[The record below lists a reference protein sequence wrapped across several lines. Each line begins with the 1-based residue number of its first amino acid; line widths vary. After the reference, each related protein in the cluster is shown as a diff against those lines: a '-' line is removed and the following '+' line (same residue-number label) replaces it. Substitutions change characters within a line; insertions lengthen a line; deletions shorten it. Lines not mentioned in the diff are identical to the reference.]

1 MKPLHLAAL
10 ALGLALLAGVV
21 WFVLEPGDNSTPE
34 WEDPLAT
41 RGSGNEAR
49 VENGKTENTTSGR
62 REASV
67 GNGNEQTTTS
77 QPSKEV
83 ELGIP
88 AFTGTL
94 LRPDGRPAAQARVQ
108 ALGFTGRIRGYDAH
122 DLTRR
127 PVSEREVRT
136 NQRGEFAIPESPGDA
151 LRWVLRF
158 ELEPYPVLELANLGS
173 PPGRTR
179 ALGELHL
186 KEGTGLRGVVIS
198 EQGLPIVAAEIE
210 VYSAADGPKLS
221 RWLETDLF
229 PIPGATTQTGS
240 DGSFQIDDL
249 PPGSLR
255 VAAHSPGFV
264 RDYSAAAELLAGE
277 QSEPLEIVLAAAR
290 PVRGIVIGPD
300 GARLPQVRVEAR
312 WTPIGL
318 ASVET
323 DQAGSF
329 QLDLPEVAGEIVLR
343 LSATGWTVLRH
354 KVNNK
359 QRDLELELQLA
370 PVGALFGRVIDAD
383 EVPVAGAR
391 IGLFEQS
398 RQRVARVA
406 PWQLEALVETESKP
420 DGSFSLEVDPGL
432 VRDSRFRVVAWT
444 DTHQPATSRSIQFAQ
459 RGELA
464 PAALADE
471 IVLELEA
478 GFQVTG
484 TVSTADGQRARGA
497 RVHLRRD
504 GSASGGKGLSA
515 GLAAASGDIVRAVTA
530 GPDGRFSFVGVSPGD
545 YHLEAMLAGHSP
557 ASGVPF
563 SVVDTHWDEDLRLL
577 HSCGLRGEV
586 RGDRSAFQ
594 RLQVIAVS
602 EDGRVFPTLVGPD
615 GFFEIRDLSPGAF
628 AVDLYADVGGLA
640 GGWGRRQGPQLSE
653 QQEVQV
659 LEGQWTELMIPLT
672 ATEFGEIHGAV
683 VFDGLPA
690 ADYRVFLIPAGYEGS
705 EAERERQFVVDNMRS
720 THTDAQG
727 KYRFAGLGELDYWLV
742 LAPPSA
748 ADVGGVGGITAQ
760 DGPEGLARTQ
770 LAAEAGKRI
779 RHDFFV
785 QTARLAGSVVG
796 LRGEKEIA
804 LRNGVATAIPASELE
819 GVRRIR
825 TTIDRDGRFAFPPL
839 PAGSWRLDLRS
850 GDFRLRTDA
859 FMLSPGESVLRKHR
873 LRESKSKR

>member
-21 WFVLEPGDNSTPE
+21 WVLLDPGGAPSPA
-34 WEDPLAT
+34 WEDPLA
-41 RGSGNEAR
+41 RGEQGREASVESGKGEA
-49 VENGKTENTTSGR
+49 EAAAR

-67 GNGNEQTTTS
+67 ENTTETIRSS
-77 QPSKEV
+77 QAAREV

-88 AFTGTL
+88 AFTGRL
-94 LRPDGRPAAQARVQ
+94 LHPDGRPAVNARVH
-108 ALGFTGRIRGYDAH
+108 ALGFAGRIRGYDAQ
-122 DLTRR
+122 DLSRR
-127 PVSEREVRT
+127 PASEREVRT
-136 NQRGEFAIPESPGDA
+136 NQRGEFAVPESPGDP

-158 ELEPYPVLELANLGS
+158 ELEPYPALELADLGS

-179 ALGELHL
+179 ALGELRL
-186 KEGTGLRGVVIS
+186 EEGTGLRGVVLS
-198 EQGLPIVAAEIE
+198 EAGLPIVAAEVE

-229 PIPGATTQTGS
+229 PIPGAVTKTGS
-240 DGSFQIDDL
+240 DGSFRIDDL

-264 RDYSAAAELLAGE
+264 RDYSASAELLAGE
-277 QSEPLEIVLAAAR
+277 QSELLEIVLAPSR
-290 PVRGIVIGPD
+290 PLRGFVVGPD
-300 GARLPQVRVEAR
+300 GARLPEVRIEAR
-312 WTPIGL
+312 WSPIGL
-318 ASVET
+318 AIVTS
-323 DQAGSF
+323 DAAGTF
-329 QLDLPEVAGEIVLR
+329 QLDLPDDATEIVLR
-343 LSATGWTVLRH
+343 VSASGWAVLRK
-354 KVNNK
+354 KVGNK
-359 QRDLELELQLA
+359 ERDTELELQLA
-370 PVGALFGRVIDAD
+370 PVGALFGQVLDAD
-383 EVPVAGAR
+383 QAPVAGASV
-391 IGLFEQS
+391 GLFEQS

-406 PWQLEALVETESKP
+406 PWQLDALVETETGA
-420 DGSFSLEVDPGL
+420 DGRFTLEVDPGL
-432 VRDSRFRVVAWT
+432 VRDSRFRVIAWT

-464 PAALADE
+464 PAALAKE
-471 IVLELEA
+471 IVLQLEA
-478 GFQVTG
+478 GLQVTG

-504 GSASGGKGLSA
+504 GSGESSGGLSA

-557 ASGVPF
+557 GIGVPF
-563 SVVDTHWDEDLRLL
+563 SVVNTHWEEDLRLL
-577 HSCGLRGEV
+577 HRCGIRGEV
-586 RGDRSAFQ
+586 RGDRSAFR
-594 RLQVIAVS
+594 RLQVIAVA

-615 GFFEIRDLSPGAF
+615 GFFEISDLPPGLF
-628 AVDLYADVGGLA
+628 EVDLYADVGGLA
-640 GGWGRRQGPQLSE
+640 GGWGRRQGPHLSE

-659 LEGQWTELMIPLT
+659 LEGQWTELVLPIT

-683 VFDGLPA
+683 VLDGSPA

-705 EAERERQFVVDNMRS
+705 ETERERQFVVDNMRS

-727 KYRFAGLGELDYWLV
+727 EYRFAGLSEFDYWLV
-742 LAPPSA
+742 LAPPSS

-760 DGPEGLARTQ
+760 DGPQGLARMQ
-770 LAAEAGKRI
+770 IAAEAGKRI

-804 LRNGVATAIPASELE
+804 LRNGVATAIPASELD

-825 TTIDRDGRFAFPPL
+825 TTIDRDGRFVFPPL
-839 PAGSWRLDLRS
+839 PAGNWRLDLRS
-850 GDFRLRTDA
+850 GNFRLRTDA
-859 FMLSPGESVLRKHR
+859 FSLLPGETIHRKHR
-873 LRESKSKR
+873 LRESKQKR

>member
-1 MKPLHLAAL
+1 LKPLHLAAL
-10 ALGLALLAGVV
+10 ALGLALLVGVV
-21 WFVLEPGDNSTPE
+21 WFVLEPGSSPTPE
-34 WEDPLAT
+34 WEDPLA
-41 RGSGNEAR
+41 SGKQGKEAAIENGETENEA
-49 VENGKTENTTSGR
+49 SGR
-62 REASV
+62 RETSV
-67 GNGNEQTTTS
+67 DNGTELATTS
-77 QPSKEV
+77 KPVKAV

-88 AFTGTL
+88 AFTGRL
-94 LRPDGRPAAQARVQ
+94 LRPDGRPAVQARVQ
-108 ALGFTGRIRGYDAH
+108 ALGFAGRIRGYDAQ

-127 PVSEREVRT
+127 PSSEREVRT

-158 ELEPYPVLELANLGS
+158 ELAPYPVLELADLGS

-186 KEGTGLRGVVIS
+186 EIGTGLRGVVIS
-198 EQGLPIVAAEIE
+198 EAGLPIVAADIE

-229 PIPGATTQTGS
+229 PIPGAVTKTGS

-264 RDYSAAAELLAGE
+264 RDFSAAAELLAGE
-277 QSEPLEIVLAAAR
+277 QSEPLEIVLATSR
-290 PVRGIVIGPD
+290 PLNGIVLGPD
-300 GARLPQVRVEAR
+300 GARLPQIRVEAR

-318 ASVET
+318 ATVET
-323 DQAGSF
+323 DQVGRF
-329 QLDLPEVAGEIVLR
+329 QLDLPADASEIVLR
-343 LSATGWTVLRH
+343 VSATGWTVLRRR
-354 KVNNK
+354 VGNK
-359 QRDLELELQLA
+359 ERDTELELQLA
-370 PVGALFGRVIDAD
+370 PVGSLFGRVIDAD
-383 EVPVAGAR
+383 EVPVAGSKV
-391 IGLFEQS
+391 GLFEQS

-406 PWQLEALVETESKP
+406 PWQLEALVETETGS
-420 DGSFSLEVDPGL
+420 DGSFSLDVDPGL

-464 PAALADE
+464 PAALANE
-471 IVLELEA
+471 IVLQLEA

-484 TVSTADGQRARGA
+484 TVSTANGQRTRGA

-504 GSASGGKGLSA
+504 ASAKSSKGLSA
-515 GLAAASGDIVRAVTA
+515 GLAAASGDIVRAVTT

-557 ASGVPF
+557 GSGVSF
-563 SVVDTHWDEDLRLL
+563 SVVNSHWDEDLRLL
-577 HSCGLRGEV
+577 HSCGMRGEV

-594 RLQVIAVS
+594 RLQVIAVT
-602 EDGRVFPTLVGPD
+602 EDGRAFPTLVAPD
-615 GFFEIRDLSPGAF
+615 GFFEISDLPPGLYE
-628 AVDLYADVGGLA
+628 VDLYADVGRLA
-640 GGWGRRQGPQLSE
+640 SGWGRRQGPHLSE

-683 VFDGLPA
+683 VFDGLHA
-690 ADYRVFLIPAGYEGS
+690 ADYRVYLIPAGYEGS

-748 ADVGGVGGITAQ
+748 ADVGGVGGITAKN
-760 DGPEGLARTQ
+760 GPAGLARTQ

-785 QTARLAGSVVG
+785 QSARLAGSVVG

-804 LRNGVATAIPASELE
+804 LRNGVATAIPASELD

-825 TTIDRDGRFAFPPL
+825 TTIDRDGRFVFPPL

-859 FMLSPGESVLRKHR
+859 FLLSPGESILRKHR
-873 LRESKSKR
+873 LRELKPKR